1 MAKLLKLVLKLGI
14 IGNENMTEE
23 EYPKSIEIT
32 KVLFMLKELLYQI
45 LNQLSGPDCQRITW
59 AKKEIFIEISIL
71 VCSILNFLMMYEV
84 NVKSVIILS
93 EIKKDYDKSDESDKR
108 EYQAAFGKSDDVFT
122 KIVASGTEKK
132 SNRRQ
137 KFIDQCDQI
146 FDSVRKQHY
155 YWQFNTDNTDK
166 SMLYILMSLTMLGD
180 RRLTK
185 WSIQLLNL
193 IHSQSINLK
202 DTFLGM
208 QLIDSAYEEEHL
220 KIAKFA
226 KHLQKLAETS
236 ENWYIE
242 KGELGKQEQ
251 QEIKFILKELNRFLE
266 VPIVG
271 EAQSTQY
278 IEEPE
283 GEESN
288 PGTRNTVKAEDRLDF
303 IYTDAIKKIT
313 LKPSKFHQNIYRNT
327 GILKSLVSLLKYDL
341 QVIDSNKMDKTKQ
354 LDLVS
359 NIYQILAWS
368 CLDNIANQDYFMKYI
383 QNPFLKHFESQRM
396 AGSPLFIGN
405 FVKRN
410 KNIVL
415 MDKVFHNFVCSI
427 LKECDN
433 TSRRD
438 ILKPYILHSVL
449 DLLQAAD
456 FRMRVNQNYVISRL
470 FEGSTYKDLSVAINV
485 DY

>member
-32 KVLFMLKELLYQI
+32 KVLFMMKELLYQI
-45 LNQLSGPDCQRITW
+45 LNQMSGPDCQRITW
-59 AKKEIFIEISIL
+59 AKKEILIEISIL

-108 EYQAAFGKSDDVFT
+108 EYQAAFGKSDDHMV
-122 KIVASGTEKK
+122 KIVASGSEKK

-155 YWQFNTDNTDK
+155 YWQFNVDNTDK

-202 DTFLGM
+202 DTFIGM
-208 QLIDSAYEEEHL
+208 QLIDRTYEEEHL
-220 KIAKFA
+220 KITLMA
-226 KHLQKLAETS
+226 KHLQRLAETS

-242 KGELGKQEQ
+242 KGELGKQDQ
-251 QEIKFILKELNRFLE
+251 QEIKFMLKELVRFLE

-271 EAQSTQY
+271 EA
-278 IEEPE
+278 
-283 GEESN
+283 
-288 PGTRNTVKAEDRLDF
+288 
-303 IYTDAIKKIT
+303 
-313 LKPSKFHQNIYRNT
+313 
-327 GILKSLVSLLKYDL
+327 
-341 QVIDSNKMDKTKQ
+341 
-354 LDLVS
+354 
-359 NIYQILAWS
+359 
-368 CLDNIANQDYFMKYI
+368 
-383 QNPFLKHFESQRM
+383 
-396 AGSPLFIGN
+396 
-405 FVKRN
+405 
-410 KNIVL
+410 
-415 MDKVFHNFVCSI
+415 
-427 LKECDN
+427 
-433 TSRRD
+433 
-438 ILKPYILHSVL
+438 
-449 DLLQAAD
+449 
-456 FRMRVNQNYVISRL
+456 
-470 FEGSTYKDLSVAINV
+470 
-485 DY
+485 